1 MYAPPK
7 ITSIDWGIKLSHIS
21 DHLKPTHPPIPDL
34 NLRNPPPNLHP
45 PPHTSLSLSLCG
57 FHLILADFMLI
68 EMTPNNLIH
77 TCRSRLSLCQIF
89 NAGCFHTNT
98 WKLYYIIVD
107 WQTFVKETLS
117 DTIWR
122 GSTTLVEV
130 SAQSLAA
137 MLSTSQQTFRFF
149 LDNLAKIG
157 GLSIAHEQ
165 IWCFLL
171 NSGA

>member
-21 DHLKPTHPPIPDL
+21 DQLKPTRPPIPDL
-34 NLRNPPPNLHP
+34 NPRNPPSPTYIPLPTH
-45 PPHTSLSLSLCG
+45 LSLSPYAGSIWSWRTLCLLKWPRTIWYTPAALG
-57 FHLILADFMLI
+57 FLFAKYSMLAVF
-68 EMTPNNLIH
+68 TPIPGN
-77 TCRSRLSLCQIF
+77 
-89 NAGCFHTNT
+89 
-98 WKLYYIIVD
+98 YIIVD

-149 LDNLAKIG
+149 KDNLAKIG

>member
-21 DHLKPTHPPIPDL
+21 HQLKPTHTSIPDL
-34 NLRNPPPNLHP
+34 NPRNPPSPTYIPLPTH
-45 PPHTSLSLSLCG
+45 LSLSPYAGSIWSWRTLCLLKWPRTIWYTPAALG
-57 FHLILADFMLI
+57 FLFAKYSMLAVF
-68 EMTPNNLIH
+68 TPIPGN
-77 TCRSRLSLCQIF
+77 F
-89 NAGCFHTNT
+89 
-98 WKLYYIIVD
+98 IIVD

>member
-1 MYAPPK
+1 MKMCAPPK

-21 DHLKPTHPPIPDL
+21 HISKTHPPAYSRPQPKKPTL
-34 NLRNPPPNLHP
+34 PNLHP

-98 WKLYYIIVD
+98 WKLYYCRLANFCEGNSVWHNMTWINN
-107 WQTFVKETLS
+107 FG
-117 DTIWR
+117 
-122 GSTTLVEV
+122 GSFCSKPCSNVEHI
-130 SAQSLAA
+130 
-137 MLSTSQQTFRFF
+137 STDFQLFSREF
-149 LDNLAKIG
+149 G
-157 GLSIAHEQ
+157 
-165 IWCFLL
+165 
-171 NSGA
+171 